1 MLLRRYWVAVVTLG
15 CTDFRMTVTQNNR
28 PNMKIC
34 DTNAGIAPFTPRSN
48 HHSGEEA
55 S

>member
-1 MLLRRYWVAVVTLG
+1 MEFRRYWVAEVTLG
-15 CTDFRMTVTQNNR
+15 CTDFRMIVMQNNR

-34 DTNAGIAPFTPRSN
+34 DTNAGIPPFSRSN
-48 HHSGEEA
+48 QHSGEEA